1 MSEKLPWIC
10 LNCLLWLP
18 PLNACILPS
27 MWMRCMCCSLILSPQ
42 QMLYGYG
49 WIKLVDVYAVYM
61 LSYSYAYAPN
71 IGPWSI
77 SFFLYFPLYVSPL
90 RTWSILAG
98 TGCHKHVHHST
109 SSSCIQ
115 GSPTKWKQ
123 NATKKQKQNEKKS
136 QDIQFPPYP
145 GQPVVRPVC
154 ALILG
159 RGPIWGQGYAT
170 LPSST
175 PVWLKTPSP
184 SPLHS
189 RPLHENSKTN
199 PSSSLHENSNMN
211 SSSSLPTFSFCQ

>member
-1 MSEKLPWIC
+1 MPAYYRQCECDACAALYSSS
-10 LNCLLWLP
+10 LNKCFMDMDESNL
-18 PLNACILPS
+18 S
-27 MWMRCMCCSLILSPQ
+27 MCMLYLCCLILTPMPLISGHDQFPSS
-42 QMLYGYG
+42 YTF
-49 WIKLVDVYAVYM
+49 
-61 LSYSYAYAPN
+61 LS
-71 IGPWSI
+71 
-77 SFFLYFPLYVSPL
+77 VSPL
-90 RTWSILAG
+90 RTWSMLAG

-136 QDIQFPPYP
+136 GHPIPPYP

-175 PVWLKTPSP
+175 PV
-184 SPLHS
+184 
-189 RPLHENSKTN
+189 
-199 PSSSLHENSNMN
+199 
-211 SSSSLPTFSFCQ
+211 